1 MRVTLPLCAAAL
13 NLAALPGAWA
23 GNLRLGAEQFV
34 QAAASPIAVPG
45 YSVPSL
51 VDWNADGLKDLI
63 VGEGSG
69 TITPKVRVYLNTGT
83 ASAPQFSTFFY
94 VQSNGGDLTVPG
106 SGCLGIFPRV
116 AYWDADARKD
126 LLVGQADGKVK
137 LYLNIGTDA
146 APTFDAGTFLQV
158 GQPGSKVTMNL
169 GGRATPE
176 VVDWNNDGR
185 RDLVVGAMDGRIHLF
200 INEGTD
206 TAPDF
211 RVDTI
216 LQAAGAPLA
225 VPSQRA
231 SPVVRDFNGDGR
243 KDILTGNYNGEL
255 LLYANVGTDDAP
267 VFSGYTA
274 VTANGVP
281 IDLPGTPRSRP
292 FVCDWRGDGP
302 PDVLIGSGDGTVRLY
317 ESVFATGDM
326 NCDGVVNFDDINPFV
341 RALVGYEIYKLHD
354 PECTW
359 LNADYNRDGDVDFDD
374 ISPFAAKLTSPPG
387 AP

>member
-34 QAAASPIAVPG
+34 QAAGSPIAVPG
-45 YSVPSL
+45 YSVPSF

-94 VQSNGGDLTVPG
+94 AQSNGADLTAPG

-116 AYWDADARKD
+116 VYWDADARKD
-126 LLVGQADGKVK
+126 LLVGHADGKVK
-137 LYLNIGTDA
+137 LYLNVGTDA

-158 GQPGSKVTMNL
+158 GQPGAKVTMSVV
-169 GGRATPE
+169 GRATPE

-185 RDLVVGAMDGRIHLF
+185 RDLVVGALDGRIHVF
-200 INEGTD
+200 INQGAD
-206 TAPDF
+206 SAPDF
-211 RVDTI
+211 RSDT
-216 LQAAGAPLA
+216 LVLVSGVTLT
-225 VPSQRA
+225 VPAQR
-231 SPVVRDFNGDGR
+231 SCPIVRDLNGDGR
-243 KDILTGNYNGEL
+243 KDILTGNTEGEL

-267 VFSGYTA
+267 VFSGYAA
-274 VTANGVP
+274 VTAGGVA
-281 IDLPGTPRSRP
+281 INLASTPRSRP
-292 FVCDWRGDGP
+292 FVCDWSGDGP

-317 ESVFATGDM
+317 ESAFVPGDT
-326 NCDGVVNFDDINPFV
+326 NCDGVVSFDDINPFV
-341 RALVGYEIYKLHD
+341 RALVGYEIYKLHH
-354 PECTW
+354 PECAW

-374 ISPFAAKLTSPPG
+374 ISPFVAKLTSPPG
-387 AP
+387 GP